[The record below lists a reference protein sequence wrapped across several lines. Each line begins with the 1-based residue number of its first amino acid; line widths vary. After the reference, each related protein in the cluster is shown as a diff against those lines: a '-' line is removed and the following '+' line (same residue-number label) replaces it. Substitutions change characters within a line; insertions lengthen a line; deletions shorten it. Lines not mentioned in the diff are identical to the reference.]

1 MVSAGMVLGRSI
13 AMVAGGQV
21 MELRQMVRAGMVLGR
36 SIAAVVGGH
45 VMELR

>member
-21 MELRQMVRAGMVLGR
+21 VKLLAFR
-36 SIAAVVGGH
+36 
-45 VMELR
+45 